1 MVTEQMVGV
10 RQLAAADRSALDALL
25 QRDPIVN
32 CMLMS
37 RMWGRGVGVAETW
50 GAFRGEQL
58 VEVLHVA
65 GNTVPAGGDPEAAAA
80 LAGQVRGDQRRT
92 AAIVGGADEVAA
104 VWQVL
109 GPKWG
114 PARDERMAQ
123 PLLVAQEPASVPLDP
138 GVRLAEP
145 DDAEALFGPSVAMF
159 TEEVGASPLVGTNE
173 AAYRARLMWLIR
185 TGRLF
190 CRYDDRGV
198 AFKAEIAAVT
208 AHACQ
213 VQGVWVRPDLRGRG
227 LGSAAMAAVVPL
239 ALQLAPQVSLY
250 VNDYN
255 TAALIA
261 YERAGFRRVGT
272 MASVHF

>member
-10 RQLAAADRSALDALL
+10 RLLGAADRPALEALL
-25 QRDPIVN
+25 QRDPVVN

-37 RMWGRGVGVAETW
+37 RLWGRGLGVAETW
-50 GAFRGEQL
+50 GAFRGHHL

-80 LAGQVRGDQRRT
+80 LAGQVRGGQRRT
-92 AAIVGGADEVAA
+92 AAIVGAADEVAA

-109 GPKWG
+109 GPQWG
-114 PARDERMAQ
+114 PARDERMVQ
-123 PLLVAQEPASVPLDP
+123 PLLVAHEPARVPLDP
-138 GVRLAEP
+138 GVRVAEP
-145 DDAEALFGPSVAMF
+145 ADAGELFAPSVAMF
-159 TEEVGASPLVGTNE
+159 TEEVGISPLVGTNE

-190 CRYDDRGV
+190 CRYDEHGV

-227 LGSAAMAAVVPL
+227 VGSAAMAALVPL

>member
-10 RQLAAADRSALDALL
+10 RLLGAADRSALDSLL

-37 RMWGRGVGVAETW
+37 RLWGRGVGVAETW
-50 GAFRGEQL
+50 GAFRGQQL

-109 GPKWG
+109 GQKWG
-114 PARDERMAQ
+114 PARDERMSQ
-123 PLLVAQEPASVPLDP
+123 PLLVAADPASVPLDP
-138 GVRLAEP
+138 GVRAAEP
-145 DDAEALFGPSVAMF
+145 EDAEALFEPSVAMF
-159 TEEVGASPLVGTNE
+159 TEEVGVSPLVGTNE

-190 CRYDDRGV
+190 CRYDEHGV
-198 AFKAEIAAVT
+198 AFKAEVAAVT